1 MGRVYRA
8 RDTRLCRNVALKV
21 LPDEVSQ
28 DRRRQARFEQ
38 EARSASALNHPNIV
52 CIYDI
57 GSDDGIL
64 YVASELVEG
73 ESLRAL
79 VARGPVPPARLLDIA
94 IQLAEGVGAA
104 HAAGLIHRDLKPENI
119 LLTRHGR
126 VKIIDF
132 GLAKQI
138 ESPSDKRKES
148 AETVLMTEP
157 GVVMGTPAYMSPE
170 QVRAQPADHRSDL
183 FSLGGVLYEMA
194 SGKPAFSGHSKV
206 EVMHA
211 VLKDDP
217 VALLSSTPRDLDLIV
232 RRCLEKLPEQ
242 RFQTT
247 GDLAFALG
255 RVRDALNRHQAE
267 RPRWV
272 LAAACAGA
280 AVLVAG
286 IVGSVLYHSQPR
298 APVATGAAPNSEVR
312 MSPKSNDA
320 QPPDPKSS
328 AAKAATVAPGP
339 VAARRAEI
347 APVPPPQ
354 PSAVAPLQLAKP
366 ETPPVLNPERMK
378 TLATGV
384 AMALVEA
391 RYNDAAKDFTDE
403 LKASLSVNR
412 LRATWELT
420 RQKLGNLRWAS
431 TPFLHGSLEVV
442 WLEFERG
449 VIDLKA
455 GFAGDGRLTQIWYNT
470 FAAPQDADYGVQTAP
485 NNLEGARAA
494 FGQADNL
501 LQHQKNEDAI
511 KRFDE
516 AIRDSANYTAAYKGR
531 CQALLRTQQYGR
543 ALVDCT
549 HAIHL
554 NGEDA
559 QQYRYRGDAAAGLK
573 QWDDAIVAYDQAI
586 RLKPDDNVFYNQRA
600 WAYSNE
606 SRYDLC
612 VENATKGIQL
622 NAKSIAL
629 WRNRS
634 SCYDH
639 LQKYH
644 LALEDA
650 TQLVNLTK
658 DPKDYYRRGSLYNEA
673 KQYQRAIADFNEA
686 IRLKSDYKE
695 AYTSRGFAKDMLGD
709 TDGAAADRKY
719 ARELPQ

>member
-8 RDTRLCRNVALKV
+8 RDTRLGRNVALKV
-21 LPDEVSQ
+21 LPDEVSR

-52 CIYDI
+52 CTYDI

-73 ESLRAL
+73 ESLGAL
-79 VARGPVPPARLLDIA
+79 IARGPVPPARLLDIA
-94 IQLAEGVGAA
+94 IQLVEGVGAA

-119 LLTRHGR
+119 LLTRDGR

-138 ESPSDKRKES
+138 ESPSGERKES

-157 GVVMGTPAYMSPE
+157 GVLMGTPAYMSPE

-183 FSLGGVLYEMA
+183 FSLGGILYEMA
-194 SGKPAFSGHSKV
+194 SGKPAFSGNSKV

-211 VLKDDP
+211 VLRDDP
-217 VALLSSTPRDLDLIV
+217 VPLPSSTPRDLDLIV
-232 RRCLEKLPEQ
+232 RRCLEKLPER
-242 RFQTT
+242 RFQTC
-247 GDLAFALG
+247 GDLAFALA
-255 RVRDALNRHQAE
+255 RARDALNRPRAV

-272 LAAACAGA
+272 LAAAWASA
-280 AVLVAG
+280 AALLAG
-286 IVGSVLYHSQPR
+286 IAGSVIYHGRPR
-298 APVATGAAPNSEVR
+298 ATAVAPRSEVR
-312 MSPKSNDA
+312 INPQSSDA
-320 QPPDPKSS
+320 HPLPAPKSS

-366 ETPPVLNPERMK
+366 ETPPVLDSERTK
-378 TLATGV
+378 SLATAV
-384 AMALVEA
+384 AMAMVEA
-391 RYNDAAKDFTDE
+391 RYNDAAKDFTDQ
-403 LKASLSVNR
+403 LKASLSVDR

-420 RQKLGNLRWAS
+420 RQNLGNLRWAT
-431 TPFLHGSLEVV
+431 TPFPHGNLEIV
-442 WLEFERG
+442 WLEFEHG

-455 GFAGDGRLTQIWYNT
+455 GFAGDGRLTQIWYNA
-470 FAAPQDADYGVQTAP
+470 FAAPQAAAYGVQTAP
-485 NNLEGARAA
+485 NNIEGARTA
-494 FGQADNL
+494 FGQADYL
-501 LQHQKNEDAI
+501 LQQQKNEDAI

-531 CQALLRTQQYGR
+531 CQAFIRTQQYGW

-573 QWDDAIVAYDQAI
+573 RWDDAIVAYDQAI

-600 WAYSNE
+600 WAYLNE
-606 SRYDLC
+606 SQYDLC
-612 VENATKGIQL
+612 IENATKGIQL
-622 NAKSIAL
+622 NAKSVAL
-629 WRNRS
+629 RRNRS

-639 LQKYH
+639 LQKYG

-658 DPKDYYRRGSLYNEA
+658 DPKDYYHRGSLYNEA

-709 TDGAAADRKY
+709 TGGAEADRKY